1 MQIVTRKIFKI
12 LSCANAGFL
21 FSLANS
27 LSDDKI
33 ALKTVLYSLSFF
45 NLIQAIKANNED
57 DTN

>member
-1 MQIVTRKIFKI
+1 MQTVTRKIFI
-12 LSCANAGFL
+12 TLSCANAGFI
-21 FSLANS
+21 FQLANS

-33 ALKTVLYSLSFF
+33 ALKTILYSLSFF